1 MGVAGIAML
10 FSVVFFFKSIVSFI
24 KYMQWKRKET
34 IVGNI
39 GELIKTEEI
48 EKSTRYYFSVNL
60 RDLQSGTQ
68 IKYTES
74 VRYGKEPSVRI
85 GDPVEVFY
93 DPRNKQYR
101 IKIEL
106 MKDLRTNV
114 LCLVLCLLVLLGC
127 FLIVMGLSR

>member
-85 GDPVEVFY
+85 GDPMEVFY